1 MSVDTGGDGG
11 TRGTS
16 RRMAMLAL
24 VATEVTTTP
33 SSEAHPK
40 RINHVRAASI
50 DVDLAATAESM
61 ETERGTQP
69 RQGGATAAARKR
81 PATAAA
87 PAAAADAQSRPRW
100 SSGGGR
106 PADVAPVPFRTTPG
120 FVVTAS
126 PGMAY
131 RSRPAVAAAAASPG
145 LAVASPR
152 GQLRFT
158 RPRTAA
164 ATNSAVTPART
175 PGGPRTG
182 SLSGPDGAD
191 GAAAAGGLATPG
203 AASAAARADLDEW
216 GLPAGPQSS
225 AAASTAAMAAAR
237 FFAAQQSASPGGD
250 AAPAQPGTPVSPAA
264 ASGGASNTTLAI
276 GYALGAVVGQ
286 GGFCQVRV
294 GTHALTGARV
304 AVKVID
310 KGALVGPNDRRRV
323 GREVRVLKRLACG
336 AIIRLFDVVTAPANI
351 FVVMEYADGGSLLDH
366 VRHAGKLAEH
376 AACRLIQ
383 QLLAGVSFCHQ
394 HGVIHRDVKLENALL
409 DRDGNIK
416 LIDFGLAALV
426 PSLTTL
432 LRVHCGSP
440 SYAAPEIVARKP
452 YLGPPVDLW
461 SLGVVLFACVAG
473 FLPFHAPPGAK
484 NELSSKILKGTFSIP
499 DGLSPDLCDLLKRIL
514 VVDPAKRAD
523 AEAIRQHKWMRRG
536 VAQHPA
542 PVPHGPPPAVDETTA
557 DGGRLAA
564 LADLGVPR
572 DALLADLM
580 AGETNYM
587 TAAYHLWGC
596 GVGGAPSGFGP
607 CPSPLPLTPSLS
619 DLASGAPSPGGT
631 TRTPRTSSGTS
642 GRRLSDTGTGRL
654 SLGGNQTSAFTPP
667 SILAPATP
675 ELAVS

>member
-1 MSVDTGGDGG
+1 
-11 TRGTS
+11 
-16 RRMAMLAL
+16 
-24 VATEVTTTP
+24 
-33 SSEAHPK
+33 
-40 RINHVRAASI
+40 
-50 DVDLAATAESM
+50 
-61 ETERGTQP
+61 
-69 RQGGATAAARKR
+69 
-81 PATAAA
+81 
-87 PAAAADAQSRPRW
+87 
-100 SSGGGR
+100 
-106 PADVAPVPFRTTPG
+106 
-120 FVVTAS
+120 
-126 PGMAY
+126 
-131 RSRPAVAAAAASPG
+131 
-145 LAVASPR
+145 
-152 GQLRFT
+152 
-158 RPRTAA
+158 
-164 ATNSAVTPART
+164 
-175 PGGPRTG
+175 
-182 SLSGPDGAD
+182 
-191 GAAAAGGLATPG
+191 
-203 AASAAARADLDEW
+203 
-216 GLPAGPQSS
+216 
-225 AAASTAAMAAAR
+225 MAAAR

-250 AAPAQPGTPVSPAA
+250 VASPQPGTPSSPAP
-264 ASGGASNTTLAI
+264 SGGASNTTLAI

-366 VRHAGKLAEH
+366 VRHAGKLAEP

-499 DGLSPDLCDLLKRIL
+499 EGLSPDLGDLLKRIL

-557 DGGRLAA
+557 DAGRLAA

-607 CPSPLPLTPSLS
+607 CPSPVPLSPSLS
-619 DLASGAPSPGGT
+619 DVASGAPSPGGG
-631 TRTPRTSSGTS
+631 TRTPGRTSSGTS
-642 GRRLSDTGTGRL
+642 GRRLSDTGTGRV
-654 SLGGNQTSAFTPP
+654 SLGGAQGSAFTPP
-667 SILAPATP
+667 SLLAPATP